1 MRIARTAAT
10 LVLVLAAAACGTT
23 PTGPGGDRIREP
35 EKDRPRMASPESAV
49 PRMGGNLIG
58 SGT

>member
-1 MRIARTAAT
+1 MRIVRTAAI

-23 PTGPGGDRIREP
+23 PTGPGGDGFREP
-35 EKDRPRMASPESAV
+35 EEGRPQVASPETAV
-49 PRMGGNLIG
+49 PRKGGNLIG

>member
-10 LVLVLAAAACGTT
+10 LVLVLAAAACGST
-23 PTGPGGDRIREP
+23 PTGPGGEGIREP
-35 EKDRPRMASPESAV
+35 EKGRSQVASPQSAV
-49 PRMGGNLIG
+49 PRKGGNLIG